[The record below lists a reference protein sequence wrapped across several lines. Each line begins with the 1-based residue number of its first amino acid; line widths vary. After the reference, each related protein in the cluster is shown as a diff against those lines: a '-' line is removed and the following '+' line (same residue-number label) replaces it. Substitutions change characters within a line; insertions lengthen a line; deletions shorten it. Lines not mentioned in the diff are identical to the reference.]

1 MSGATIVPREAG
13 GYRVEGVLDFDSVA
27 ALAEEGDRLL
37 AGPGPL
43 DVDLSGVREA
53 NSAALA
59 LLLEWLALARRRKL
73 KLRFHHLPDSLV
85 RLAALSN
92 VSGLLRVAG
101 ADA

>member
-1 MSGATIVPREAG
+1 MSGAAIVSRGEG
-13 GYRVEGVLDFDSVA
+13 GFRVEGVLDFDSVA
-27 ALAEEGDRLL
+27 ALAAEGDRLL

-43 DVDLSGVREA
+43 DVDLGGVHEA
-53 NSAALA
+53 NSAALV

-92 VSGLLRVAG
+92 VSGLLNLAG
-101 ADA
+101 TGA